1 VLMITTGRSSLGPAA
16 VSRWGHV
23 PHRAVCCCALPT
35 RPTQPPPFAGGGGSF
50 RGEAL
55 VPARGRHVTP
65 QAMNNR
71 RGWEDEASSRAV
83 NAQPWEPP
91 PGMVKLQCSD
101 CHYWFAA
108 PHHDVERCPDCEIR
122 EQRRAARAAALAEAD
137 RVLAEAP
144 H

>member
-1 VLMITTGRSSLGPAA
+1 MLGHGAFTFRIA
-16 VSRWGHV
+16 R
-23 PHRAVCCCALPT
+23 CAGLRCPVVEVGQL
-35 RPTQPPPFAGGGGSF
+35 RNQPQPPPFPGGGGSF

-91 PGMVKLQCSD
+91 PGVVKLQCSD

-137 RVLAEAP
+137 RVLAEVP